1 MRNLIQTFDSP
12 FSLRPTD
19 AFTLHRNGVELQVPT
34 APGVLVFDDHHGDHY
49 YDPANPTSGVIVPD
63 TNTRITVL
71 NEAGDGH
78 HVVLRV
84 EPSDG

>member
-1 MRNLIQTFDSP
+1 MTPAGRSGAAGPANCQP
-12 FSLRPTD
+12 GQ
-19 AFTLHRNGVELQVPT
+19 AVT
-34 APGVLVFDDHHGDHY
+34 AGRLAGPGQDGDHY

-63 TNTRITVL
+63 TNTRIAVL

-78 HVVLRV
+78 HVVLWV